1 MNWQEIGQA
10 FVNVF
15 TSFST
20 NWYAYLMEF
29 IVFTAVV
36 YFVLRV
42 LNDNNAGRL
51 IAVYVVLIVVIGAC
65 SLAIPDYAEIVF
77 LFSTFLISVFMLL
90 LFSME
95 IKRSIWAKGTPGG
108 AAVRKAIAMSSPE
121 TEACIEAIIKACQNM
136 SKNDVGALIVLS
148 NGNLPK
154 QILESGTMINA
165 DISQQMIEGIFFPKA
180 PLHDGA
186 LIVQEHK
193 LLAAGCFLPLTQN
206 NEKYSKELGTRHR
219 AGVGIT
225 EVTNVTSIIVS
236 EETGVISIV
245 KQGKIERY
253 ADYNMLRRELQ
264 EYYWK
269 DFTET
274 GDKKKSAKSF
284 K

>member
-1 MNWQEIGQA
+1 MNWQKIGQA
-10 FVNVF
+10 FADVF
-15 TSFST
+15 TSFSA
-20 NWYAYLMEF
+20 NWVAYLVEL
-29 IVFTAVV
+29 IVFAAIL
-36 YFVLRV
+36 YCVLRV
-42 LNDNNAGRL
+42 LSDNNAGRL
-51 IAVYVVLIVVIGAC
+51 IAVYAVAIVLIGVC
-65 SLAIPDYAEIVF
+65 CLAIANYAEIVF
-77 LFSTFLISVFMLL
+77 LFSVFLLSVFMLL

-95 IKRSIWAKGTPGG
+95 IKRSIWAKGKPGG
-108 AAVRKAIAMSSPE
+108 VAVRRAIAMSSPE
-121 TEACIEAIIKACQNM
+121 TEECIEAIIKACQNM

-269 DFTET
+269 DFTDAY
-274 GDKKKSAKSF
+274 DKKRGHK
-284 K
+284 

>member
-1 MNWQEIGQA
+1 MNWQKIGQA
-10 FVNVF
+10 FVDAYNSLS
-15 TSFST
+15 TSWLT
-20 NWYAYLMEF
+20 YLMEF
-29 IVFTAVV
+29 IILTAII
-36 YFVLRV
+36 YCVLRV
-42 LNDNNAGRL
+42 LKENNAGRL
-51 IAVYVVLIVVIGAC
+51 IAVYIVVLVLVGAC
-65 SLAIPDYAEIVF
+65 CLVMPRYAEIVF
-77 LFSTFLISVFMLL
+77 LFSVLILSVFMLL
-90 LFSME
+90 LFSVE

-186 LIVQEHK
+186 LIVEEHK

-225 EVTNVTSIIVS
+225 EVTNVTAIIVS

-253 ADYNMLRRELQ
+253 ADYTMLRRELQ

-269 DFTET
+269 DFTDAQ
-274 GDKKKSAKSF
+274 DKKKGARILK
-284 K
+284 